1 MKDLMSRTFESARKL
16 ILREVVILW
25 GAQKLNA
32 RKKGARILKLREN

>member
-16 ILREVVILW
+16 VLREVVILW
-25 GAQKLNA
+25 GA